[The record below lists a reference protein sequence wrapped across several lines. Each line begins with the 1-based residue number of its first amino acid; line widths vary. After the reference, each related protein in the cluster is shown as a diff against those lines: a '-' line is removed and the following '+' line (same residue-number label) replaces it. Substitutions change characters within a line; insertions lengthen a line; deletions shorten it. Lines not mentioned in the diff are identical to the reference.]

1 VKVLVLGGGVI
12 GVTSAFYLARAGH
25 DVVVIDRQPGPGL
38 ETSYANAGEISPG
51 YAAPWASP
59 DVPWKAIKWLFKK
72 HAPLVLRP
80 GFDAAM
86 AIWLCRMLRNCTN
99 ARYAINKERMVRLA
113 EYSRD
118 KLIELRGATGI
129 RYDERQRGTLQLF
142 RGHKQLDDCAKDVQ
156 ILRQNGVRFELLDI
170 GGCVAVEPA
179 LAAARGRFVGGL
191 RLPGDETGDCFLFTT
206 RLADLAE
213 ASGVCFRYATTIR
226 AIRFSGNTVEGVE
239 TDAGVFT
246 SDAYVVS
253 LGSHASKMVR
263 PLGIRLPIYPV
274 KGYSLTIPIVDSMRA
289 PESTVMDET
298 YKVAITRLGNRIRVG
313 GLAELSGFSTDLP
326 MKRRATLEVSVGDL
340 FPGGDLSR
348 AAFWTGL
355 RPMTPDGT
363 PVIGPT
369 GYKNLYLNAGHGTLG
384 WTMACGSGRILADL
398 ISGVDPE
405 IAAAE
410 LSLNRYV
417 EG

>member
-1 VKVLVLGGGVI
+1 MKVLVLGGGVI